1 MTNNNISKCEADWG
15 FVPYTDIDTL
25 IKTIAK
31 TAIRKNLVRK
41 NNDFYNFTNRE
52 IHCMNHNYKG
62 EEPMNIEGGYV
73 FLDDDGGNEGMVRLY
88 IDDCNPKWSF
98 WVEDDKIYIDWA

>member
-62 EEPMNIEGGYV
+62 EEPMMGVMKEWYASILMIVIQSGLSG
-73 FLDDDGGNEGMVRLY
+73 
-88 IDDCNPKWSF
+88 
-98 WVEDDKIYIDWA
+98 